1 MSGREKL
8 RDMENFQIRRAEP
21 GMAGL
26 QPSLRVESAPDDR
39 RMNGGRSLK
48 KNDLL
53 EIKIEAMGNA
63 GEGIGKIDGY
73 PLFVKD
79 ALPGDTAGCG

>member
-1 MSGREKL
+1 M
-8 RDMENFQIRRAEP
+8 
-21 GMAGL
+21 
-26 QPSLRVESAPDDR
+26 
-39 RMNGGRSLK
+39 K

-53 EIKIEAMGNA
+53 QVKIETMGNA

-79 ALPGDTAGCG
+79 ALPGDVRRYGLPR